1 MYQTQQG
8 FVPIKANAQMQF
20 VLKNTNSN
28 SLDRSMPKI
37 QGSTDDYILAVD
49 KRAQT
54 QIVSQNNLLQSVGS
68 PGDSTGGTKFVGKNA
83 SNGFNQTQMA
93 LKIYEQRNRSCQ
105 SQLNQND
112 VIITSQRKGGSLN
125 RNQQTMSKKLN
136 NTHQVMNTQFK
147 GPQKIPMIQK
157 IPGSQ
162 NQGMTIPK
170 GSYIARNSNPG
181 VQATKVQTIPLNRKQ
196 SLKK

>member
-1 MYQTQQG
+1 
-8 FVPIKANAQMQF
+8 
-20 VLKNTNSN
+20 
-28 SLDRSMPKI
+28 
-37 QGSTDDYILAVD
+37 
-49 KRAQT
+49 
-54 QIVSQNNLLQSVGS
+54 VSQNNLLQSVGS

-136 NTHQVMNTQFK
+136 NTH
-147 GPQKIPMIQK
+147 
-157 IPGSQ
+157 
-162 NQGMTIPK
+162 
-170 GSYIARNSNPG
+170 
-181 VQATKVQTIPLNRKQ
+181 
-196 SLKK
+196 